1 MAQDSAAGRPRYLA
15 EWYQSAL
22 TEERLAQTERQIGRS
37 AAELSAKE
45 SPVRVLVTLFMPDDE
60 VAFCLFAAGSPTLVE
75 QACRRAGIPLS
86 RVTRA
91 ITSPDVS
98 RQ

>member
-1 MAQDSAAGRPRYLA
+1 M
-15 EWYQSAL
+15 
-22 TEERLAQTERQIGRS
+22 TEERLEQTARRIGQS
-37 AAELSAKE
+37 AAELSARG
-45 SPVRVLVTLFMPDDE
+45 SPVHVLVTMLMPDDE

-86 RVTRA
+86 RITRA
-91 ITSPDVS
+91 ITSPAVT